1 MATFAVSE
9 QQSAVETAQDSNAS
23 SGIELLLD
31 LEFLPIVLQ
40 MPRRL
45 DIKRFERFSRV
56 HEPLRMEMRPNGDI
70 CVMTPVTGKGGRL
83 NSRLTSRLDTWAEK
97 NEAGVTFDSSVGFR
111 LPDSSVLSPDGAW
124 MSLNKWQSLSSEQ
137 QDEFPPACP
146 EFVIELRSKSDRL
159 AELQAKMEQWIAN
172 GAQLAW
178 LIDPLQKQATIYR
191 AGRPPEVL
199 QAPIEL
205 KGEKPV
211 AGFVLPMQD
220 FWA

>member
-9 QQSAVETAQDSNAS
+9 QQSAAKTSHKS
-23 SGIELLLD
+23 STSSRIQLSLT
-31 LEFLPIVLQ
+31 LENLPIVLQ

-45 DIKRFERFSRV
+45 NDEAFERFSRA
-56 HEPLRMEMRPNGDI
+56 HEPLRMEMLPNGDI
-70 CVMTPVTGKGGRL
+70 SVMTPVGANSSRL
-83 NSRLTSRLDTWAEK
+83 NARLTRLLDAWSEVNGGGA
-97 NEAGVTFDSSVGFR
+97 VFDSSVGFR
-111 LPDSSVLSPDGAW
+111 TADKAVLSPDASW
-124 MSLNKWQSLSSEQ
+124 MSRSKWESVPEKMRHRYAR
-137 QDEFPPACP
+137 ACP
-146 EFVIELRSKSDRL
+146 EFVIELRSESDRL
-159 AELQAKMEQWIAN
+159 PPLQRKMEKWIAN

-220 FWA
+220 FWV